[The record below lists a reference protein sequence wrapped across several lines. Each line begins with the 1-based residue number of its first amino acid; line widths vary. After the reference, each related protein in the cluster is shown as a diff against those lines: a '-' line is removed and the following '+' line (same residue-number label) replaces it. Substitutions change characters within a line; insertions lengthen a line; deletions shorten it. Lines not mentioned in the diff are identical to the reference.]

1 MVKHILTTECPRS
14 CSYCIAH
21 KINIPQAD
29 LHTIEKMLPEIY
41 FQLSLSHKSIMITG
55 GEPTQSQFFDL
66 YISYARRYFEK
77 VFITTQDEYLLGWKG
92 SKKYFNAIKF
102 SWHDLKTWRYA
113 VTNGATV
120 YASILTHLYSENL
133 IHTVKALGYSGLT
146 INENHYG
153 TDVFDEMALFYLKSF
168 AVQKRIDFNIPSE
181 FFLLDNDE
189 SFTIKI
195 NRRGEC
201 FQNDTVYI
209 MPDLSM
215 RESFEE
221 YL

>member
-14 CSYCIAH
+14 CNYCIAH
-21 KINIPQAD
+21 KINIPQTD
-29 LHTIEKMLPEIY
+29 LTTLEKMLPEIY

-55 GEPTQSQFFDL
+55 GEPTQSQFFDV

-92 SKKYFNAIKF
+92 SPKYFDAITF

-120 YASILTHLYSENL
+120 YASILSHLYHEGIIKTL
-133 IHTVKALGYSGLT
+133 KELGYSGLT
-146 INENHYG
+146 INENHFG
-153 TDVFDEMALFYLKSF
+153 KEVFDENLL
-168 AVQKRIDFNIPSE
+168 
-181 FFLLDNDE
+181 LLDKRFTVEKIFDFESNKILIKLNND

-201 FQNDTVYI
+201 FKDETVYI

-215 RESFEE
+215 RESFSE